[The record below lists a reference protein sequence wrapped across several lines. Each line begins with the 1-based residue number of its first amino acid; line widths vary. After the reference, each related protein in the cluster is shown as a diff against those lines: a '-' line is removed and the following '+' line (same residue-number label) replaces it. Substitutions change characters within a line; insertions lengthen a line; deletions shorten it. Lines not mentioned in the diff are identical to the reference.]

1 MIIHYSDDS
10 YGVRNY
16 HTAQFTDKY
25 FAPHFHLNNEIIFI
39 KEGQVEL
46 TVTGRTE
53 HLDQED
59 FAMILSNQV
68 HEIRNIGK
76 ARILIC
82 SFSNDFVPEFAS
94 TVKNRTGNTAKFRCD
109 ESTLVFLKEH
119 VLFSEYLTK
128 RKQEPYQ
135 FTAGLYLMC
144 GAYLQQVTL
153 TDRDSTQ
160 YTIMNEIADYIS
172 QHYTQDLKLRQIA
185 HDLGYDY
192 YYCSHL
198 FSRTFGMRFS
208 KYLNNLRCSKAAELI
223 RCTDKQ
229 FSLIATESGFQSV
242 RSFYD
247 VFSKQMGMTP
257 LQFRKQLRK

>member
-1 MIIHYSDDS
+1 MIAHHSKDS
-10 YGVRNY
+10 YGVHNY
-16 HTAQFTDKY
+16 HTARFRDRD
-25 FAPHFHLNNEIIFI
+25 FNSHFHRNNEILFI
-39 KEGQVEL
+39 MEGQVEL
-46 TVTGRTE
+46 TVNGKTE
-53 HLDQED
+53 LLDQED

-68 HEIRNIGK
+68 HEIHSLGK
-76 ARILIC
+76 TLILIC
-82 SFSNDFVPEFAS
+82 SFGNDFVPEFAN
-94 TVKNRTGNTAKFRCD
+94 TVKNKTGNTAKFRCD
-109 ESTLVFLKEH
+109 KSTLVFLKEH

-135 FTAGLYLMC
+135 FTAALYLMC

-153 TDRDSTQ
+153 TNRDNAQ
-160 YTIMNEIADYIS
+160 YTIMNEIADYIG

-198 FSRTFGMRFS
+198 FSRTFGIRFS
-208 KYLNNLRCSKAAELI
+208 EYLNNLRCSKAAELI

-229 FSLIATESGFQSV
+229 FSLIAIESGFQSV

-257 LQFRKQLRK
+257 LQYRKQQQK